1 MGWKLLNSELLS
13 FLWRGMTLA
22 FLKASG
28 KVSVEK
34 IKLNISVRVYD
45 NIFLNAL
52 RILVGML
59 FIPIALLSFKN
70 LRWSSTSSAVVGV
83 RQKVFSLGFY
93 NDSWN
98 WDSVLTI
105 LALIFV
111 ATELK
116 KWLNSQPTLFFSVIS
131 VWFIFRQ
138 LRVNLGC
145 ELRLII
151 SFIPCQVLKEF
162 FLFSWKRFL
171 KCDSLLLLVRFV
183 MRFLLALCYIVC
195 EVLLSFLNLLL
206 DKTFYI
212 GYFSF

>member
-1 MGWKLLNSELLS
+1 MIVIKFWITIFFVKRCDFSILKGIWKGSCRKNQIKHFSKS
-13 FLWRGMTLA
+13 LWQ
-22 FLKASG
+22 
-28 KVSVEK
+28 
-34 IKLNISVRVYD
+34 Y
-45 NIFLNAL
+45 FLNAL

-83 RQKVFSLGFY
+83 RKKVFSLAFY

-116 KWLNSQPTLFFSVIS
+116 KWLNSQPTLFVSVIS

-138 LRVNLGC
+138 LGVNLGC

-162 FLFSWKRFL
+162 FLFSWERFL
-171 KCDSLLLLVRFV
+171 KCDSSLLLVRFV
-183 MRFLLALCYIVC
+183 MRFLSALRYIVC